1 MRFLVA
7 TAYWQAVVLLGGFF
21 AVVLWKL
28 FTGGIPLDGLL
39 DGDVRDP
46 NSPDGFSS
54 ETSAGRVQSITITLF
69 VASWYLL
76 QVIHNPKEFP
86 RLPNTMVGVLAVSQV
101 LYLGG
106 KARAMF
112 SGQLRNLFK

>member
-1 MRFLVA
+1 MGFLVA
-7 TAYWQAVVLLGGFF
+7 TADWQAVLLLGGFF

-28 FTGGIPLDGLL
+28 FTGRIPLRGLL

-54 ETSAGRVQSITITLF
+54 EASAGRVQSITVTLF
-69 VASWYLL
+69 VALWYLL
-76 QVIHNPKEFP
+76 QVIQNPKEFP
-86 RLPNTMVGVLAVSQV
+86 RLPDAMVGVLAGSQM

-106 KARAMF
+106 KARAML
-112 SGQLRNLFK
+112 SGRLRGLFK

>member
-7 TAYWQAVVLLGGFF
+7 AAYWQTVILLGGFF

-28 FTGGIPLDGLL
+28 FTGGISLNGLL

-46 NSPDGFSS
+46 NSADGLSS
-54 ETSAGRVQSITITLF
+54 EASAGRAQSIILTLF
-69 VASWYLL
+69 VALWYLL

-86 RLPNTMVGVLAVSQV
+86 RLPNTMVGVLAGSQV

-106 KARAMF
+106 KARAML